1 MKYDQI
7 ATVLKYVSYKPGWTI
22 EFHRFPFSDLAW
34 VHIDA
39 EVPDA
44 DMMDH
49 PSSRTVRINV
59 RAVVPDV
66 PLSDTLTWLLRRLQ
80 RIEMHESREFFWWGG
95 RRWDD
100 PHKSGVGGLNEFR
113 VTQVDQGGVHPSFS
127 ERWVVQR
134 RCPATGEWGEFV
146 SPPYPTWEVAYR
158 DAWKLVLDQELRKSY
173 KLLNASWP
181 T

>member
-7 ATVLKYVSYKPGWTI
+7 KTVLRYVSYKPGWTI
-22 EFHRFPFSDLAW
+22 EFHQFPFSDLAW

-44 DMMDH
+44 DH
-49 PSSRTVRINV
+49 PAIYTARINV

-66 PLSDTLTWLLRRLQ
+66 PLSDTLTWLSRRLQ
-80 RIEMHESREFFWWGG
+80 RIEMHESREFFRWSG

-100 PHKSGVGGLNEFR
+100 PHKNGQGLGGLNEFKA
-113 VTQVDQGGVHPSFS
+113 TQVDQGEGPL
-127 ERWVVQR
+127 RWVVQSR
-134 RCPATGEWGEFV
+134 RPATGEWDEFV
-146 SPPYPTWEVAYR
+146 SPVYRTWEAAYR
-158 DAWKLVLDQELRKSY
+158 NAWELVLDAELRKSY